1 MVSYIVGYVA
11 RMVSIRNT
19 YRILVGKPGG
29 KRPRGRRGHKWKDNI
44 KMDLKGSGHEDVD

>member
-11 RMVSIRNT
+11 RMVNIKNA

-29 KRPRGRRGHKWKDNI
+29 KRPRGRRRHKWRNNI
-44 KMDLKGSGHEDVD
+44 KMDLKGPGHGNVD